1 MFHSEYKKNETQMQT
16 PIAHRRNSDAN
27 RNQIENETTTD
38 WKPFPSK
45 TKQVKV
51 RPELYDK

>member
-1 MFHSEYKKNETQMQT
+1 MPPQ
-16 PIAHRRNSDAN
+16 IAHRRNSDAN

-38 WKPFPSK
+38 LKPFQSK

>member
-1 MFHSEYKKNETQMQT
+1 MFHSEYKKNETPMPPQ
-16 PIAHRRNSDAN
+16 IAHRRNSDAN

-38 WKPFPSK
+38 LKPFQSK

>member
-1 MFHSEYKKNETQMQT
+1 MFHSEYKYEKTKKEIQHTNQNQ
-16 PIAHRRNSDAN
+16 NSDPK
-27 RNQIENETTTD
+27 RLE
-38 WKPFPSK
+38 SK